1 MGTHPIFESDFDC
14 LTDMSDPVIL
24 SYFDSLLRQSDI
36 ALLEKPNWLND
47 KIIGFAFQYYQE
59 DVFKNENVCLVDP
72 SVTQMVKLCSSP
84 FDVQALLSSL
94 ELEKKSIVLIS
105 INDNDSVEAGGSH
118 WSLLAWVKTEKKF
131 YHFDSW
137 GNAPSK
143 HSALQTANKIS
154 AAIGSPMP
162 VDLSE
167 MEVNRQ
173 ENGYECGMHVLEIAY
188 QLIDTKFYFSVD
200 SWQPDCV
207 NVSQCRLRLKS
218 AVARLAKEST
228 PISPLLMKKEV
239 LLVSKREEFEKNLEK
254 LVFEEISLVSQ
265 DFNLTTKLNQA
276 AGFQFGKVESE
287 LGAIATKMTE
297 SKLRQNQIETLESKL
312 DDLLEDLENVE
323 RNVNKLESYSK
334 KLEDQVEKHFK

>member
-59 DVFKNENVCLVDP
+59 DVFKKQDVCFVDP

-94 ELEKKSIVLIS
+94 ELEKKLIVLIA

-118 WSLLAWVKTEKKF
+118 WSLLVWIKSEKRF

-137 GNAPSK
+137 GNEPNKTA
-143 HSALQTANKIS
+143 AIQTANKIS
-154 AAIGSPMP
+154 AAIGSPLP
-162 VDLSE
+162 VDISE
-167 MEVNRQ
+167 MEVNKQ

-188 QLIDTKFYFSVD
+188 QLIETKISVD
-200 SWQPDCV
+200 SWNPDCV

-218 AVARLAKEST
+218 AIARLAKEST
-228 PISPLLMKKEV
+228 PLSPLLVKKEAS
-239 LLVSKREEFEKNLEK
+239 LASKREEFEKNLEK
-254 LVFEEISLVSQ
+254 LVFEEISLAAQ

-276 AGFQFGKVESE
+276 AGFQYGKVESE
-287 LGAIATKMTE
+287 LGAIATKMSE
-297 SKLRQNQIETLESKL
+297 SKQRQNQIENLESKL

-323 RNVNKLESYSK
+323 RNVLKLDSFSK
-334 KLEDQVEKHFK
+334 KLEDQLKKHFK